1 MFKKILLSL
10 VVLGFLSGCA
20 GIKPADQVAIEAG
33 FVETLGMVFD
43 NNPQL
48 KAPMIQFA
56 NDGIAFL
63 NGTALQTGV
72 TRATVVNFITT
83 QVSTKMNPDGANKHV
98 ERLLTIL
105 VNSYLPQWSGDTKHL
120 INDTDKALL
129 LQIANDVL
137 EAAK

>member
-1 MFKKILLSL
+1 MLKKILLSL
-10 VVLGFLSGCA
+10 VVVGVLSGCA
-20 GIKPADQVAIEAG
+20 GLKPADQVAVEAV

-48 KAPMIQFA
+48 KAPMTQFA

-83 QVSTKMNPDGANKHV
+83 QVSAKMNPDGADRHV
-98 ERLLTIL
+98 TRLLTIL
-105 VNSYLPQWSGDTKHL
+105 VNSYLPQWSGDTSTL
-120 INDTDKALL
+120 VNDKDKAIL